1 MSYPFERNRILR
13 KSPSIREAIAET
25 HLSVS
30 HLLLPIFLIPG
41 EDDVSEIS
49 SMPGVYRY
57 TLDRVNALLQEAYDH
72 GIRQVLLFAQVEE
85 HLKDN
90 AGTEALNPDG
100 LMQQGIRHVKSAFP
114 DMVVMTD
121 VALDPCSSYGHDGIV
136 VDGTIVN
143 DATVEVL
150 CAMALSHVEAGAD
163 WVAPSDMMDGRIG
176 SLREC
181 LNDHGYH
188 EVGILAT
195 RQNTRVTCTDLSAM
209 RSTPRPVL
217 VTRRRIRWTSATP
230 KKPFVRLVRM
240 LKKAQT
246 L

>member
-13 KSPSIREAIAET
+13 KSPSIREAMAET

-57 TLDRVNALLQEAYDH
+57 TLDRVNAFLQEAYDH

-143 DATVEVL
+143 DATVEIL

-188 EVGILAT
+188 EVGILAY
-195 RQNTRVTCTDLSAM
+195 LS
-209 RSTPRPVL
+209 L
-217 VTRRRIRWTSATP
+217 IHI
-230 KKPFVRLVRM
+230 
-240 LKKAQT
+240 
-246 L
+246 